1 MGGLIEEVRLFPIEL
16 RDDRTLR
23 LMIDKRV
30 QQELRS
36 PANVMHMRELREGN
50 VRLPVQGHG
59 MAKRRICDPIHRR
72 HPDDR
77 FGE

>member
-16 RDDRTLR
+16 RDDRPFS

-36 PANVMHMRELREGN
+36 PTDVMHMSELRERD
-50 VRLPVQGHG
+50 VRFPMQGHG